1 MFLTIFIIC
10 GEGSLLKAVESK
22 NFQKMQFDSHSPII
36 KNGRVLAD
44 GYANGDWFLCYW
56 GLMLLWVGDGCGVS
70 GKRNEDTWQS
80 KISSF
85 VFEVGVNE
93 EN

>member
-1 MFLTIFIIC
+1 MFLTNFIIC
-10 GEGSLLKAVESK
+10 GVGSLLK
-22 NFQKMQFDSHSPII
+22 
-36 KNGRVLAD
+36 
-44 GYANGDWFLCYW
+44 ANGDWFLCYW

-70 GKRNEDTWQS
+70 GKRNEDAWQS

-85 VFEVGVNE
+85 VLGVGVNE

>member
-1 MFLTIFIIC
+1 
-10 GEGSLLKAVESK
+10 
-22 NFQKMQFDSHSPII
+22 MQFDSHPPII
-36 KNGRVLAD
+36 KHGRVLPD
-44 GYANGDWFLCYW
+44 GYANGNWFLCYC
-56 GLMLLWVGDGCGVS
+56 GLMLLWVGEGCGVS

-85 VFEVGVNE
+85 VFAVGVNE